1 MNPKYRHVL
10 LELMVE
16 QMHLTVPTSLGASLL
31 VSLVIAPTF
40 GVVAVSIWFLAG
52 VLIGVGRV
60 LLFRY
65 IVPSHL
71 ASKKYR
77 RVTNAIGLT
86 LFITGLHWG
95 AAAWFFLDPQNA
107 DIYLFVAVV
116 ILGMVLAGLANL
128 SALPYLWLMYAM
140 TVFSFVIARMIS

>member
-52 VLIGVGRV
+52 V
-60 LLFRY
+60 
-65 IVPSHL
+65 
-71 ASKKYR
+71 
-77 RVTNAIGLT
+77 
-86 LFITGLHWG
+86 
-95 AAAWFFLDPQNA
+95 
-107 DIYLFVAVV
+107 
-116 ILGMVLAGLANL
+116 
-128 SALPYLWLMYAM
+128 
-140 TVFSFVIARMIS
+140 